1 MNESHVASRYGFIL
15 NRLLDPRC
23 LSFLLLLTLIGSLGY
38 QAWQSPR
45 RHFVAGMTGVR
56 DNRRVDVEQAVRS
69 LEGSV
74 AYDLPRAYLKG
85 WLQLQSGQ
93 TEDALQLAVSAQD
106 HPDVEVESR
115 VLAGQAAYRLGAAG
129 NAKLFWEE
137 ALARDPDC
145 LAAHQWLGVLYY
157 DVGAMDNAMLHL
169 RAVSRLASQ
178 DYRPDRFMGLI
189 NRDYERPDVAIPHY
203 LESLRRAPNQ
213 PGVETVWLEL
223 AECQIKQRE
232 YDAAMKSLSQCG
244 ESTRKKR
251 LTARCLMNIG
261 ELDDARRL
269 ATQSLLEMPED
280 VDAIQLNA
288 EIALIDGEV
297 DAAAQLLETAIRFH
311 PFNHGVRTQLA
322 QVLGRL
328 GREAESKEQSARAEE
343 LQKLWQRFSDL
354 QIEAINRATDAPI
367 RYEIGLLAKQLGRPE
382 LAVIWLKAALAIDP
396 GMSLAGEALAAMEK
410 TPASASL
417 PRESPAVPVLTPSD

>member
-1 MNESHVASRYGFIL
+1 MNESHVASRYRFIL
-15 NRLLDPRC
+15 NRIWDPRC
-23 LSFLLLLTLIGSLGY
+23 LSILLLLSLGGSLGY
-38 QAWQSPR
+38 QAWSNPR
-45 RHFVAGMTGVR
+45 RHLISGLAGVR
-56 DNRRVDVEQAVRS
+56 DNRRVAVEEAIHS
-69 LEGSV
+69 LEGRV
-74 AYDLPRAYLKG
+74 AYDLPRAYLNG
-85 WLQLQSGQ
+85 WLQLQSGR
-93 TEDALQLAVSAQD
+93 TEDALRLAVSAQD

-169 RAVSRLASQ
+169 RAVSRLDPQ

-203 LESLRRAPNQ
+203 IESLRRAPNQ
-213 PGVETVWLEL
+213 PDVETVRLEL

-232 YDAAMKSLSQCG
+232 YDAAMKSLNQCG

-251 LTARCLMNIG
+251 LTSRCLMNLG

-269 ATQSLLEMPED
+269 ARQSLLEQPDD

-297 DAAAQLLETAIRFH
+297 EAAAQLLETAVRFH

-328 GREAESKEQSARAEE
+328 GREGESKEQSTRAEE

-367 RYEIGLLAKQLGRPE
+367 RYEIGLLAKQLGKPE
-382 LAVIWLKAALAIDP
+382 LAISWLKAALAIDP

-410 TPASASL
+410 SSGPA
-417 PRESPAVPVLTPSD
+417 RTGQSPAVTLSPAD

>member
-1 MNESHVASRYGFIL
+1 MNEPPAASRFGWV
-15 NRLLDPRC
+15 RGLLGEPHC
-23 LSFLLLLTLIGSLGY
+23 WVVLLLLVLIASVGY

-45 RHFVAGMTGVR
+45 RHFLAGMRAVGE
-56 DNRRVDVEQAVRS
+56 NRPADVERAIRS
-69 LEGSV
+69 LEGSA
-74 AYDLPRAYLKG
+74 AYNLPRAYFQG

-93 TEDALQLAVSAQD
+93 AEEALALAVGAQD
-106 HPDVEVESR
+106 HPDVEVESC

-129 NAKLFWEE
+129 NAKIFWEE

-157 DVGAMDNAMLHL
+157 DLGAMDNAMLHL
-169 RAVSRLASQ
+169 RAVSSLAP
-178 DYRPDRFMGLI
+178 DDHRPDRFMGLI
-189 NRDYERPDVAIPHY
+189 NRDYERSDVAIPHY

-213 PGVETVWLEL
+213 PDVDTVWLEL

-232 YDAAMKSLSQCG
+232 YEAAMKSLSRCG
-244 ESTRKKR
+244 ESGRQKR
-251 LTARCLMNIG
+251 LTARCLLNIG
-261 ELDDARRL
+261 DLEDARRL
-269 ATQSLLEMPED
+269 ARQSLLDQPQD

-297 DAAAQLLETAIRFH
+297 EAAAELLENATLLH
-311 PFNHGVRTQLA
+311 PFDHGVRMQFS

-328 GREAESKEQSARAEE
+328 GREEDSKLQSDRAAELE
-343 LQKLWQRFSDL
+343 KLWQRFSDL

-367 RYEIGLLAKQLGRPE
+367 RYEIGLLAKQLGKPE
-382 LAVIWLKAALAIDP
+382 LAISWLKAALAIDP

-410 TPASASL
+410 SSEPA
-417 PRESPAVPVLTPSD
+417 RTGQSPAVTLAPAD

>member
-1 MNESHVASRYGFIL
+1 MNESPPASRFDLARGL
-15 NRLLDPRC
+15 SRDPRC
-23 LSFLLLLTLIGSLGY
+23 WIVLLLLMLIGSVGY

-45 RHFVAGMTGVR
+45 RYFSAGMRAVR
-56 DNRRVDVEQAVRS
+56 DNSRLGVERAVRS
-69 LEGSV
+69 LEGSA
-74 AYDLPRAYLKG
+74 AYALPRAYLKG

-93 TEDALQLAVSAQD
+93 TEEALSLAVSAQD

-129 NAKLFWEE
+129 NAKVFWEE

-169 RAVSRLASQ
+169 RAVSRLAPE

-213 PGVETVWLEL
+213 PDVETVWLEL

-232 YDAAMKSLSQCG
+232 YDAAMKSLSRCG
-244 ESTRKKR
+244 ESGRKSR
-251 LTARCLMNIG
+251 LTARCLLNIG
-261 ELDDARRL
+261 DLEDARRL
-269 ATQSLLEMPED
+269 ARQSLLDQPRD

-297 DAAAQLLETAIRFH
+297 EAAAELLENAALLH
-311 PFNHGVRTQLA
+311 PFDHGVRMQFS

-328 GREAESKEQSARAEE
+328 GREADSKLQSDRAAE
-343 LQKLWQRFSDL
+343 LEKLWQRFSDL
-354 QIEAINRATDAPI
+354 QIEAINRPTDAPI
-367 RYEIGLLAKQLGRPE
+367 RYEIGLLAKQLGKPE
-382 LAVIWLKAALAIDP
+382 LAISWLKAALSIDP
-396 GMSLAGEALAAMEK
+396 SMSLAGEALAAMERAP
-410 TPASASL
+410 TPATQTN
-417 PRESPAVPVLTPSD
+417 ESPASPSLLPEN

>member
-1 MNESHVASRYGFIL
+1 MNESRVASRFGL
-15 NRLLDPRC
+15 VRGLVQDPRC
-23 LSFLLLLTLIGSLGY
+23 WVVLLLLMLIASVAY

-45 RHFVAGMTGVR
+45 RHFLAGMRAVR
-56 DNRRVDVEQAVRS
+56 DNSRADVERAIGS
-69 LEGSV
+69 LEGS
-74 AYDLPRAYLKG
+74 ATYELPQAYLKG
-85 WLQLQSGQ
+85 WLQLQAGQ
-93 TEDALQLAVSAQD
+93 ADEALALAVSAQD

-129 NAKLFWEE
+129 NAKVFWEE
-137 ALARDPDC
+137 ALARDPDY

-169 RAVSRLASQ
+169 RAVSRLAPE

-213 PGVETVWLEL
+213 PDVETVWLEL

-232 YDAAMKSLSQCG
+232 YEAAMKSLSHCG
-244 ESTRKKR
+244 ESTRQKR

-261 ELDDARRL
+261 DLDDARRL
-269 ATQSLLEMPED
+269 ARQSLLERPED

-297 DAAAQLLETAIRFH
+297 EAAAQLLETAMRFH
-311 PFNHGVRTQLA
+311 PFSHGVRTQLA

-328 GREAESKEQSARAEE
+328 GRDAESTEQSARAEE

-367 RYEIGLLAKQLGRPE
+367 RYEIGLLAKQLGKPE
-382 LAVIWLKAALAIDP
+382 LAVSWLKAALAIDP
-396 GMSLAGEALAAMEK
+396 SMSLAGEALAAMEG
-410 TPASASL
+410 TTDAAAPQPIASPSLLPAN
-417 PRESPAVPVLTPSD
+417 

>member
-1 MNESHVASRYGFIL
+1 MNGSHVASRYRFIL
-15 NRLLDPRC
+15 NRIWDPRC
-23 LSFLLLLTLIGSLGY
+23 LSILLLLSLVGSLGY
-38 QAWQSPR
+38 QAWSNPR
-45 RHFVAGMTGVR
+45 RHLIAGLAGVR
-56 DNRRVDVEQAVRS
+56 DNRRVAVEEAIRS
-69 LEGSV
+69 LEGRV
-74 AYDLPRAYLKG
+74 AYDLPRSYLNG
-85 WLQLQSGQ
+85 WLQLQSGR
-93 TEDALQLAVSAQD
+93 TEDALRLAVSAQD

-169 RAVSRLASQ
+169 RAVSRLDPQ

-203 LESLRRAPNQ
+203 IESLRRAPNQ
-213 PGVETVWLEL
+213 PDVETVRLEL

-232 YDAAMKSLSQCG
+232 YDAAMKSLNQCG

-251 LTARCLMNIG
+251 LTSRCLMNLG

-269 ATQSLLEMPED
+269 ARQSLLEQPDD

-297 DAAAQLLETAIRFH
+297 EAAAQLLETAVRFH
-311 PFNHGVRTQLA
+311 PFDHGVRTQLA

-328 GREAESKEQSARAEE
+328 GREGESKEQSTRAEE

-367 RYEIGLLAKQLGRPE
+367 RYEIGLLAKQLGKPE
-382 LAVIWLKAALAIDP
+382 LAISWLKAALAIDP

-410 TPASASL
+410 SSEPA
-417 PRESPAVPVLTPSD
+417 RTGQSPAVTLSPAD

>member
-1 MNESHVASRYGFIL
+1 MNESHVVSRYGFIL
-15 NRLLDPRC
+15 DRLLDPRC
-23 LSFLLLLTLIGSLGY
+23 LSFMLLLTLIGSLGY

-45 RHFVAGMTGVR
+45 RYFVAGMTGVR
-56 DNRRVDVEQAVRS
+56 DNRRADVDKAVGS
-69 LEGSV
+69 LEGNV

-93 TEDALQLAVSAQD
+93 TEDALRLAVSAHD

-169 RAVSRLASQ
+169 RAVSRLAPQ

-213 PGVETVWLEL
+213 PDVETVWLEL

-232 YDAAMKSLSQCG
+232 YDAAMKSLTQCG

-261 ELDDARRL
+261 ELADARRL
-269 ATQSLLEMPED
+269 ATQSLLELPED

-297 DAAAQLLETAIRFH
+297 ETAAQLLETAIRFH

-382 LAVIWLKAALAIDP
+382 LAISWLKAALAIDP

-410 TPASASL
+410 TSDAASQ
-417 PRESPAVPVLTPSD
+417 PREIPEAPLPPAN